1 MFFREMLKSDV
12 DRQSF
17 DQTCAAFSEF
27 FLDCNRCLV
36 TAWGMAQE
44 AAALTNEEHHTPIL
58 LLARHVI
65 ESLDGVAILVSKGGS
80 HPCQP
85 LLRSAL
91 EAVLG
96 VLYILEKDTKQR
108 AFAYQVAHA
117 HKKIKLYDRLD
128 PTTQAGKELRKLLD
142 GDMMEGFFNA
152 LPFLNYPKMIANLQN
167 MLAKPDFQPIEAEWQ
182 RLKALNKKRDPDWY
196 SLFGGP
202 KSVRELAVHLGMAG
216 MYEFLYRFWSESV
229 HAGMAM
235 EAIGRRGGA
244 TVMRPIRHPEQL
256 QSAVQHAAGFALLLA
271 KRLVEVYAPAK
282 WPQLQAQYTETVGK
296 RAAELAGGQI
306 IRAPWKD
313 SAL

>member
-1 MFFREMLKSDV
+1 MFFREMLKSDA

-36 TAWGMAQE
+36 TAWGMAHE
-44 AAALTNEEHHTPIL
+44 AAALTKEEHHSPIL
-58 LLARHVI
+58 LLVRHVI

-80 HPCQP
+80 HPSQP

-96 VLYILEKDTKQR
+96 VLYILEKSTPQR

-128 PTTQAGKELRKLLD
+128 PTTQEGKELRNLLS
-142 GDMMEGFFNA
+142 GDMMEDFFNA
-152 LPFLNYPKMIANLQN
+152 LPVLNYPKMIANLQN
-167 MLAKPDFQPIEAEWQ
+167 MLAKPEFKLIEAEWQ
-182 RLKALNKKRDPDWY
+182 RLKALKNKRDPEWY
-196 SLFGGP
+196 SLFSGP
-202 KSVRELAVHLGMAG
+202 KNVRELAIHLGMAG
-216 MYEFLYRFWSESV
+216 MYEFMYRFWSESV

-235 EAIGRRGGA
+235 EAIGRKDGT

-256 QSAVQHAAGFALLLA
+256 QSAVQHAAALALLLA
-271 KRLVEVYAPAK
+271 KRLVEVYAPTK
-282 WPQLQAQYTETVGK
+282 WPQLLAQHRRTAGK
-296 RAAELAGGQI
+296 RAAELASGRI
-306 IRAPWKD
+306 ILAPWKD